1 MQENNFTE
9 TFELARFIQD
19 EDFESLLHRFE
30 NDRKPEMIKQ
40 NAVMSV
46 EDFLNKTKPHKDPSN
61 ELDKVNI
68 STDTKPDDR
77 GGNKLLRDI

>member
-40 NAVMSV
+40 NA
-46 EDFLNKTKPHKDPSN
+46 
-61 ELDKVNI
+61 
-68 STDTKPDDR
+68 
-77 GGNKLLRDI
+77 KLLLLFF